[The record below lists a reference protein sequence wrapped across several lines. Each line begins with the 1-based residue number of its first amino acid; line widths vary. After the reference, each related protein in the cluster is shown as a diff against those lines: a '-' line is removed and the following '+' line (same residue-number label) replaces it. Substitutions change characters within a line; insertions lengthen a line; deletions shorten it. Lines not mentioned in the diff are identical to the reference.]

1 MEGDN
6 ESVLESIFDDEILD
20 QDAEMLDAE
29 TLEDDDEQ
37 ILPIESTK
45 ANGDDGRTTTTKQ
58 ESHGGNSKRRANKK
72 KRRNKK
78 KGSGD
83 NITDINR

>member
-6 ESVLESIFDDEILD
+6 ESVLESIFDDENLD

-45 ANGDDGRTTTTKQ
+45 ANGDDGRTTTKQ
-58 ESHGGNSKRRANKK
+58 ESLGGNSKRRANKK